1 MMLRDVE
8 SMIAD
13 IKRLAANARV
23 DREFFSQSGKQ
34 VDAMACAIRE
44 RAIADVLEIVDRH
57 KGK

>member
-1 MMLRDVE
+1 
-8 SMIAD
+8 MIAD

-44 RAIADVLEIVDRH
+44 RAIADVLEILDRH